1 MEVVF
6 LLWRKLVLSLMLLP
20 SLSVLHGQDIVGQWQ
35 GTVQT
40 AATFRVVLKVLKNNN
55 QLRAFIIWVD
65 QSSDY
70 FPVTILSDLNGEVKF
85 SIAMYASFDG
95 KMSSDGNR
103 MTGTWTKGV
112 ESVKLD
118 LHRAMPEESWLTK
131 STIHMITVAPNV
143 SLEVVDWGGNGPPLV
158 FLAGLGNT
166 AHIFDTF
173 APKFLPEYHVFGITR
188 RGYGDSSSPAP
199 DPVNYR
205 SDQLGD
211 DVLRVIDSLG
221 LKKPVLVGHSIA
233 GEELSSIGSR
243 YPKRIAGLIYLD
255 AGYPYALYSADRG
268 DTRLDAKE
276 VQKQLGEY
284 LSASP
289 GADRKRIIA
298 DLLSQLPLL
307 QKGLEIDQKHDE
319 LMPDRPSER
328 FDAPIAEA
336 IHDGERKYT
345 DLEVPIL
352 AIFANPHNPA
362 NYFPQVPQDKLA
374 ELIALDQAKTAAQVK
389 AFEKLKSAKVVVL
402 PNADHYVFFSNK
414 QDVERTMKDF
424 LNTLVELKDQ

>member
-1 MEVVF
+1 
-6 LLWRKLVLSLMLLP
+6 
-20 SLSVLHGQDIVGQWQ
+20 
-35 GTVQT
+35 
-40 AATFRVVLKVLKNNN
+40 
-55 QLRAFIIWVD
+55 
-65 QSSDY
+65 
-70 FPVTILSDLNGEVKF
+70 
-85 SIAMYASFDG
+85 
-95 KMSSDGNR
+95 
-103 MTGTWTKGV
+103 
-112 ESVKLD
+112 
-118 LHRAMPEESWLTK
+118 
-131 STIHMITVAPNV
+131 
-143 SLEVVDWGGNGPPLV
+143 
-158 FLAGLGNT
+158 LGNT

-211 DVLRVIDSLG
+211 DVLRVIDSLE

-414 QDVERTMKDF
+414 QDVERMMKDF